1 MGSLDKLFIGKLLFK
16 FAMVVLIVGALAW
29 LSVGIFQINPVE
41 KLLGF
46 RSPAARV
53 VYILVG
59 ICAVAIMFNR
69 DTYLPFLGETVL
81 PCAIIPEQL
90 PEGADTQVKV
100 HVTPGA
106 KVLYWAA
113 EPATEGLKNIKD
125 WRGAYLKYMNSGVV
139 KANEEGVAT
148 LMVRKP
154 QPYRVPWKGQLE
166 PHIHFRECN
175 TDGMVSR
182 IKTVFLSD
190 GRVEGFE
197 NPE

>member
-1 MGSLDKLFIGKLLFK
+1 MDKLFFGKMLFK
-16 FAMVVLIVGALAW
+16 FAMVILIVGALAW
-29 LSVGIFQINPVE
+29 LSVGIFQYNPVE

-46 RSPAARV
+46 RSPAARA
-53 VYILVG
+53 VYVIVG
-59 ICAVAIMFNR
+59 LCAIGIMFNR
-69 DTYLPFLGETVL
+69 DPYLPFLGETVL

-90 PEGADTQVKV
+90 PEGADTQLQV

-113 EPATEGLKNIKD
+113 EPATEGLKKIKD

-148 LMVRKP
+148 LFVRKP

-166 PHIHFRECN
+166 PHIHFRECS
-175 TDGMVSR
+175 TDGIVGR
-182 IKTVFLSD
+182 IKTVFVSD
-190 GRVEGFE
+190 GHVEGFQNQE
-197 NPE
+197 DE